1 MNGVFVDTG
10 GWMACADRSDP
21 AHAACTAARDAT
33 LEAGRILIT
42 TDFVVD
48 ETLTLI
54 RFRLG
59 LAAANA
65 WWQQIDGSGRLRWER
80 VENDRFERARQLFFQ
95 YRDKDLS
102 FTDCTSL
109 AVMRELRLTTVI
121 TTDGHFRQVG
131 FDVLPATRP
140 RRARKPRIRG

>member
-1 MNGVFVDTG
+1 MSAVFVDTG
-10 GWMACADRSDP
+10 GWMACADRADP
-21 AHAACTAARDAT
+21 AHSACTAARDTT
-33 LEAGRILIT
+33 LEAGRTLIT

-65 WWQQIDGSGRLRWER
+65 WWQQIDGSPRLRWER
-80 VENDRFERARQLFFQ
+80 IESERFERARNLFFQ

-102 FTDCTSL
+102 FTDCTSVAL
-109 AVMRELRLTTVI
+109 MRELNLTTVI
-121 TTDGHFRQVG
+121 TTDRHFQQVG
-131 FDVLPATRP
+131 FDVLPSLRR
-140 RRARKPRIRG
+140 RRARKPRRS